1 MNRRERL
8 RISDM
13 MGVNVE
19 NKATLI
25 FYEKINQHAGET
37 SKRLPPNFKK
47 LDKLVP

>member
-19 NKATLI
+19 NKVTFI

-37 SKRLPPNFKK
+37 GKRLLPTSKF
-47 LDKLVP
+47 